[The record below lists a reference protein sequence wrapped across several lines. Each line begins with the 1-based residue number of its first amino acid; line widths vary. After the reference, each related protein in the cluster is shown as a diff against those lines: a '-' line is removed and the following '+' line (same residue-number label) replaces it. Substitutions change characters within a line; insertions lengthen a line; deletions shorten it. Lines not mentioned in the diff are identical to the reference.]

1 MLASDLSFFF
11 VHYLLVS
18 ISVMTQQKKKSVR
31 HSIENLLNQDS
42 YDNSKGVG
50 LSYTS
55 YQDKTMESFDI
66 FQFQV

>member
-1 MLASDLSFFF
+1 
-11 VHYLLVS
+11 
-18 ISVMTQQKKKSVR
+18 MT